1 MNMREATLNGSILR
15 VAYFCKVKKVCFVLQ
30 GGCYISYANIR

>member
-15 VAYFCKVKKVCFVLQ
+15 VDYFCKVKKFGLFCKVL
-30 GGCYISYANIR
+30 IA